1 MEQKSFSKLSSDTI
15 SALRFPLMVGI
26 VFIHFNV
33 LEGVTVQGVEYG
45 ANPPFWLVC
54 INNMFSDVFPRIGV
68 PLFFLMSGYL
78 FFWSGLT
85 KDSYQRKLKK
95 RARTLLVPYII
106 WNAVALLYGAMRTL
120 PCFKSIF
127 PNAVAHWSVG
137 SFLSTFWGTYHC
149 GVFYNPTVVEDTTRA
164 VIISPQDGPM
174 WYVRNLMIAVL
185 LSPLFYVLMKRFK
198 HWLIWLLGIAWCITV
213 ANATRDDLM
222 YQYQVFTTP
231 FFFGWGAY
239 YAIEGIDLVA
249 LMRRFRLAPW
259 FYLPVAI
266 ADMLTKEWAYNGY
279 IHNIGIVLGIFT
291 AVSLTSILLEKG
303 KIKVNK
309 FLAESSFFIF
319 ALHIIFIGDIGKVL
333 VKLCFIDSYIY
344 MAALYFLVP
353 TVDIC
358 ICLGAYWLLRRYTPR
373 LCALL
378 TGGR

>member
-26 VFIHFNV
+26 VFIHFHV
-33 LEGVTVQGVEYG
+33 LKGITVQGVVYG
-45 ANPPFWLVC
+45 ANPPLWIVYIDNL
-54 INNMFSDVFPRIGV
+54 FSDVLPRIGV
-68 PLFFLMSGYL
+68 PIFFLMSGYL

-95 RARTLLVPYII
+95 RVKTLLVPYLI
-106 WNAVALLYGAMRTL
+106 WNAVALLYGAIKTL

-137 SFLSTFWGTYHC
+137 SFLSTFWGIYHC
-149 GVFYNPTVVEDTTRA
+149 GVFYNPTAVEETTKA
-164 VIISPQDGPM
+164 VINSPQDLPM

-185 LSPLFYVLMKRFK
+185 LSPLFYVLIKRFK

-213 ANATRDDLM
+213 ANATRDDLT
-222 YQYQVFTTP
+222 YQYQVFTTL

-239 YAIEGIDLVA
+239 YAIENIDLVA
-249 LMRRFRLAPW
+249 SMRRFRIAPW
-259 FYLPVAI
+259 LYFPIAI
-266 ADMLTKEWAYNGY
+266 ADMLTKEWEYNIY
-279 IHNIGIVLGIFT
+279 LHNVGIVLGIFT
-291 AVSLTSILLEKG
+291 AVLLMSMLLENKR
-303 KIKVNK
+303 IKVNK
-309 FLAESSFFIF
+309 FLAECSFFIF
-319 ALHIIFIGDIGKVL
+319 AFHSIFIRDIANVL
-333 VKLCFIDSYIY
+333 VKICFIDSYIY

-353 TVDIC
+353 IVDIC
-358 ICLGAYWLLRRYTPR
+358 ICLGVYWLLRRFTPR